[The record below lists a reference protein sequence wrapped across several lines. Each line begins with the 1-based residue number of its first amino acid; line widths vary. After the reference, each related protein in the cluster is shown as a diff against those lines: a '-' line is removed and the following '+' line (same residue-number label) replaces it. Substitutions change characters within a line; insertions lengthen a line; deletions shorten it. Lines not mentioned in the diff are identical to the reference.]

1 MIVTQQKKGG
11 TYMIKVSELAKMLS
25 VTRQTIYNK
34 VKDGSIKSIKI
45 GKAIR
50 IPEEEVD
57 RILKEGI

>member
-1 MIVTQQKKGG
+1 MV
-11 TYMIKVSELAKMLS
+11 KVSELAKLLS
-25 VTRQTIYNK
+25 VTRQTIYNR

-50 IPEEEVD
+50 IPEEEID

>member
-1 MIVTQQKKGG
+1 MV
-11 TYMIKVSELAKMLS
+11 KVSELAKMLS
-25 VTRQTIYNK
+25 VTRQTIYNR